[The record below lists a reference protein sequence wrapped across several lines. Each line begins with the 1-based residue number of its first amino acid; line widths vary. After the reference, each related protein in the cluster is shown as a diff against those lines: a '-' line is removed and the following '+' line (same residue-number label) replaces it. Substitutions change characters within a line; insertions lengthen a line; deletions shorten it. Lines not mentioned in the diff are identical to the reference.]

1 MRIPAPTGGLLPA
14 LSLLWLA
21 ALHPVPPFTEDVTR
35 HGKQAHLGPPTT
47 GSEGGQRAG
56 EHCQPQECWPAPPA
70 APCPRALG
78 RSGLGLE
85 ERPVCGRDYSLGGC
99 LELCCCVIYPCCS
112 CLAVRTLRAPCL
124 CLSKPR
130 SLSHRLSKNSWCW
143 GYPYPRPL
151 PPALSIHPPR
161 KPRAYV

>member
-1 MRIPAPTGGLLPA
+1 MTRKRRE
-14 LSLLWLA
+14 S
-21 ALHPVPPFTEDVTR
+21 EDPSPR
-35 HGKQAHLGPPTT
+35 W
-47 GSEGGQRAG
+47 R
-56 EHCQPQECWPAPPA
+56 A
-70 APCPRALG
+70 APCPQPALAG
-78 RSGLGLE
+78 STPPCSPIYRRCNQTREASPPGTTHDRVRGGAEGGRTLSATGVLASASCRRSGLGLE

>member
-1 MRIPAPTGGLLPA
+1 MRIPAPAGGLLPA

-47 GSEGGQRAG
+47 GSEGGRGRANTVSHRSAGQRLLQRPV
-56 EHCQPQECWPAPPA
+56 H
-70 APCPRALG
+70 G

-151 PPALSIHPPR
+151 PPALSLHPPR

>member
-1 MRIPAPTGGLLPA
+1 MRIPAPAGGLLPA

-78 RSGLGLE
+78 AGPRGTASLWEGLLPWRVFRALLLCHLSLLFLSGCKNSACSLSVSVKASFTVAQAEQKLLVLGL
-85 ERPVCGRDYSLGGC
+85 
-99 LELCCCVIYPCCS
+99 
-112 CLAVRTLRAPCL
+112 
-124 CLSKPR
+124 
-130 SLSHRLSKNSWCW
+130 
-143 GYPYPRPL
+143 PL
-151 PPALSIHPPR
+151 PQTTPSCSLHPPSSQT
-161 KPRAYV
+161 KGICLK